1 MWSKRGCAA
10 RIAAEG
16 RFRRSDLEGLQ
27 RRPPARNQH
36 WAESVTRPQ
45 RVLNLAAWIA
55 AALTASLGLLQTLTG
70 HGVLYIGLFNIATA
84 AVFLAIPLLHRF
96 GDMIAALVFVI
107 VSFTSLTFVGSQI
120 GTDPCAVL
128 LPGIGLPGRA
138 GARHGP
144 PGSCRFD
151 RRRRCR
157 LVIALQFLVP
167 QDTGIQPRWG
177 ARRRVRLRH
186 DRACLL
192 MFATV
197 WYAMREVE
205 RAEDAM
211 EVEYKRSEAL
221 LANILPATV
230 AEQLKDPAHGTIAHR
245 YDDASVMFT
254 DIAGY
259 TERASD
265 MGSHRTGPV
274 PRSAL
279 HHLRPPGGPAWL
291 EKIKTTGDGCMV
303 VGGVPTPRPDHVEAI
318 AALALDISKAVAG
331 LRDPRATRCRS
342 GWVWPPDLA
351 GRRRRCAPVLLR
363 RLGRRRQ
370 RRPRMESTDP
380 LGMIQVPQN
389 VYERLRH
396 EFILEERGEVEVKG
410 KGVMRDMVL
419 VDRRAAGLR
428 GRKPWR
434 SMICPARAESRTS
447 QYVTMV
453 WIHTQGRPAYR
464 RHRRPAAMA
473 VGRAGPASQPRYYAR
488 RFRRHPPARPGAR
501 PPAPAEHPTPSPG

>member
-120 GTDPCAVL
+120 GTDSGVQFYFLVSASLAVL
-128 LPGIGLPGRA
+128 VLGMDHLVLA
-138 GARHGP
+138 GSTVAVGA
-144 PGSCRFD
+144 G
-151 RRRRCR
+151 

-167 QDTGIQPRWG
+167 QDTGIQPRWALDAG
-177 ARRRVRLRH
+177 FVFATTG
-186 DRACLL
+186 ACLL

-265 MGSHRTGPV
+265 MDPTELVRFLDRLYTTFDRLVDRHG
-274 PRSAL
+274 
-279 HHLRPPGGPAWL
+279 L
-291 EKIKTTGDGCMV
+291 EKIKTTGDGYMV
-303 VGGVPTPRPDHVEAI
+303 VSGVPTPRPDHVEAI

-331 LRDPRATRCRS
+331 LRDPRGNPVPIRMGLAAGPVVAGVVGARRFFYD
-342 GWVWPPDLA
+342 VWGDA
-351 GRRRRCAPVLLR
+351 VNVAS
-363 RLGRRRQ
+363 
-370 RRPRMESTDP
+370 RMESTDP

-410 KGVMRDMVL
+410 KGVMRTWFL
-419 VDRRAAGLR
+419 VDRRAAGLAGQETPALDDLS
-428 GRKPWR
+428 GR
-434 SMICPARAESRTS
+434 RAESRTS
-447 QYVTMV
+447 
-453 WIHTQGRPAYR
+453 
-464 RHRRPAAMA
+464 
-473 VGRAGPASQPRYYAR
+473 
-488 RFRRHPPARPGAR
+488 
-501 PPAPAEHPTPSPG
+501 